1 LVSPAFRA
9 AGGGCLRTRSRP
21 LRRMTFGGS
30 VVSTDEVT
38 LDFREACERRNLR
51 NQGALA
57 KRLLTNSR

>member
-1 LVSPAFRA
+1 MPENSKQALATNDFWGLS
-9 AGGGCLRTRSRP
+9 GEH
-21 LRRMTFGGS
+21 
-30 VVSTDEVT
+30 DEVT

>member
-1 LVSPAFRA
+1 
-9 AGGGCLRTRSRP
+9 

>member
-1 LVSPAFRA
+1 MPENSKQALA
-9 AGGGCLRTRSRP
+9 TND
-21 LRRMTFGGS
+21 FGGS